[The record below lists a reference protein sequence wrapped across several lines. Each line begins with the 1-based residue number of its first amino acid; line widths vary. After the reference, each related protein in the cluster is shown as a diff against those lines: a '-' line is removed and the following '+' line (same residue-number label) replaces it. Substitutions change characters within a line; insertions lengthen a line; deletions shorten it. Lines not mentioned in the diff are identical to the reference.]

1 MVIVGFE
8 VSRSGERRVVL
19 QDLVGGRGLVQ
30 ESSTITGP
38 SGGELQQW
46 SWGEATHVKFDGAH
60 KKLVTTNVMETAP
73 TNVPDVTIEK
83 AFPPDGGVGMKGIAL
98 WSWYPAV
105 GADDELLFPKGAEIK
120 ECKDV
125 NVDWFHG
132 TYMGKKGLF
141 PAPYVKMLEHG
152 T

>member
-1 MVIVGFE
+1 MVVVGFE

-19 QDLVGGRGLVQ
+19 QDLVGGRGLIQ
-30 ESSTITGP
+30 ESSTIKGP

-46 SWGEATHVKFDGAH
+46 SWGESTHVRFDDVH
-60 KKLVTTNVMETAP
+60 KKLVTCNVMETAP
-73 TNVPDVTIEK
+73 INVPDVAIEK
-83 AFPPDGGVGMKGIAL
+83 TFPPDGGVGSRGTAL

-105 GADDELLFPKGAEIK
+105 GADDELLFPKGAEIS

-132 TYMGKKGLF
+132 TYMGARGLF
-141 PAPYVKMLEHG
+141 PAPYVKLDG
-152 T
+152 A

>member
-1 MVIVGFE
+1 
-8 VSRSGERRVVL
+8 
-19 QDLVGGRGLVQ
+19 
-30 ESSTITGP
+30 
-38 SGGELQQW
+38 
-46 SWGEATHVKFDGAH
+46 
-60 KKLVTTNVMETAP
+60 METAP
-73 TNVPDVTIEK
+73 TNVPDMVIEK

-105 GADDELLFPKGAEIK
+105 GADDELLFPKGAEIR

-141 PAPYVKMLEHG
+141 PAPYVKMDHG
-152 T
+152 I